1 MAERDITIED
11 DLPTAWNIL
20 ITQLE
25 DEAGLKLSN
34 KQEHSLDQVMAVN
47 KRADATPGL
56 ASKTANVINK
66 AFICVDRLRSMIAQ
80 ASSIVFSLSAQV

>member
-11 DLPTAWNIL
+11 DLPAAWNIL

-34 KQEHSLDQVMAVN
+34 KSIAWTKLWRLTKEPMLLQ
-47 KRADATPGL
+47 GL
-56 ASKTANVINK
+56 
-66 AFICVDRLRSMIAQ
+66 Q
-80 ASSIVFSLSAQV
+80 ARQPMLSTRPSYVSTGSGV

>member
-1 MAERDITIED
+1 
-11 DLPTAWNIL
+11 
-20 ITQLE
+20 
-25 DEAGLKLSN
+25 
-34 KQEHSLDQVMAVN
+34 MAVN